1 LHEFKADA
9 SSEVSV
15 EQINNGGE
23 MNTVT
28 NKLVIKT
35 ATWLQVTAMSLGS
48 KVREERGD
56 VPGWVLVTV
65 MTAGLVVAVWSV
77 ADGQLKSVL
86 TSALRSVSQP

>member
-1 LHEFKADA
+1 MK
-9 SSEVSV
+9 V
-15 EQINNGGE
+15 INDL
-23 MNTVT
+23 TPR
-28 NKLVIKT
+28 LAT
-35 ATWLQVTAMSLGS
+35 ALQVSTLKILEKS
-48 KVREERGD
+48 REERGD

>member
-1 LHEFKADA
+1 MNAVNGITSKI
-9 SSEVSV
+9 SV
-15 EQINNGGE
+15 AIQIAAGRVFE
-23 MNTVT
+23 
-28 NKLVIKT
+28 K
-35 ATWLQVTAMSLGS
+35 S
-48 KVREERGD
+48 RDDRGD

>member
-1 LHEFKADA
+1 MKIINELAPKI
-9 SSEVSV
+9 SV
-15 EQINNGGE
+15 
-23 MNTVT
+23 
-28 NKLVIKT
+28 
-35 ATWLQVTAMSLGS
+35 ALQVSATRFIEKS
-48 KVREERGD
+48 RNERGD

>member
-1 LHEFKADA
+1 MNAINGVTSKI
-9 SSEVSV
+9 SV
-15 EQINNGGE
+15 
-23 MNTVT
+23 
-28 NKLVIKT
+28 
-35 ATWLQVTAMSLGS
+35 AFQVVAGQAFEKS
-48 KVREERGD
+48 RDDRGD

>member
-1 LHEFKADA
+1 MKIPKEIAPKI
-9 SSEVSV
+9 S
-15 EQINNGGE
+15 
-23 MNTVT
+23 
-28 NKLVIKT
+28 
-35 ATWLQVTAMSLGS
+35 ATLQVAAYRVLNKSS
-48 KVREERGD
+48 DERGD

>member
-1 LHEFKADA
+1 MKIENEIAPK
-9 SSEVSV
+9 VSALIQV
-15 EQINNGGE
+15 AA
-23 MNTVT
+23 T
-28 NKLVIKT
+28 NAIAK
-35 ATWLQVTAMSLGS
+35 S
-48 KVREERGD
+48 REDRGD